1 MTMSGLAA
9 NRRPRVVPDLTQK
22 LQTGIMAIECLIWL
36 SGTQGAQYMTQYM
49 AQYMAQDTA
58 PDMAQD
64 MTQYMAKDTAQ
75 DTAQQ

>member
-1 MTMSGLAA
+1 MIGKKRQNSVLVSVAFM
-9 NRRPRVVPDLTQK
+9 PRY
-22 LQTGIMAIECLIWL
+22 IISIWML
-36 SGTQGAQYMTQYM
+36 SSNLPKQQCQVMAQYMTQYM